1 MKLGSKIVLSF
12 ICISILFAVIG
23 VVSHLYTNSI
33 QRQLFTN
40 NNETARIVQVT
51 ADIERGL
58 YQSLVYLNSI
68 KESEEPSGTQTTIDE
83 PTVSMLTP
91 QFFSEIAT
99 IKAQLDTV
107 LAYIEQANILDQDED
122 IQEARL
128 LNERIQFYESLSR
141 EWLILVNEDRNQAD
155 ALFYTSINPYFRNRI
170 IPVITLLRER
180 TIDKQDIE
188 NQILTDQL
196 STANYGI
203 AILTF
208 ISILT
213 SILIAF
219 YVYRSIANP
228 LVRLNNTAS
237 KFGAGDL
244 DARVDVKNKDEI
256 GQLASTFNE
265 MASNLKKRT
274 LARDYLDN
282 IIESI
287 QETLIVTDEQEIVV
301 GVNNAGAK
309 MLHYS
314 KEEIIGKSV
323 EEFFDLKN
331 MKKQYEKK
339 SGKGDIFEFALLT
352 KRKNRIPVLFSE
364 AELINAGGDKVGA
377 VYVATDISERKKADQ
392 KMRESLKEKEILL
405 SEIHHRVKNNLAVIS
420 GILQLQVYHTD
431 NKKVNKALK
440 ESQSRIQSMSL
451 VHEML
456 YQSESMAFIN
466 YKKYVNDLL
475 QAISSMHLNEDRD
488 IDIISEVEEV
498 KFDLNQAIP
507 CSLLLNEII
516 VNSYKHAFD
525 DQSKGFIRVKM
536 REEEGKVHLIVE
548 DNGVGVTQETIN
560 TSESLG
566 STLIRT
572 LTSQLKGTYEIG
584 TLEDGTGT
592 SIKVVFEKEP
602 ISEFKLK

>member
-1 MKLGSKIVLSF
+1 
-12 ICISILFAVIG
+12 VIG

>member
-1 MKLGSKIVLSF
+1 
-12 ICISILFAVIG
+12 
-23 VVSHLYTNSI
+23 
-33 QRQLFTN
+33 
-40 NNETARIVQVT
+40 
-51 ADIERGL
+51 
-58 YQSLVYLNSI
+58 
-68 KESEEPSGTQTTIDE
+68 
-83 PTVSMLTP
+83 
-91 QFFSEIAT
+91 
-99 IKAQLDTV
+99 
-107 LAYIEQANILDQDED
+107 
-122 IQEARL
+122 
-128 LNERIQFYESLSR
+128 
-141 EWLILVNEDRNQAD
+141 
-155 ALFYTSINPYFRNRI
+155 
-170 IPVITLLRER
+170 
-180 TIDKQDIE
+180 
-188 NQILTDQL
+188 
-196 STANYGI
+196 
-203 AILTF
+203 
-208 ISILT
+208 
-213 SILIAF
+213 
-219 YVYRSIANP
+219 
-228 LVRLNNTAS
+228 
-237 KFGAGDL
+237 
-244 DARVDVKNKDEI
+244 
-256 GQLASTFNE
+256 
-265 MASNLKKRT
+265 
-274 LARDYLDN
+274 
-282 IIESI
+282 
-287 QETLIVTDEQEIVV
+287 
-301 GVNNAGAK
+301 VNNAGAK